1 VFEGNHIAQTVVFP
15 LGCNGGAENHRTDF
29 EREETTT
36 MTDPK
41 IPVTEDE
48 LHAYVD
54 NELPAERR
62 GDVEAWLATHPACN
76 ERVRSWREM
85 AELLHA
91 RYDQVADEAVPKRLE
106 IERLVSRPRKWMYGA
121 IAATLLAFI
130 GGGGAGWLVRGVTS
144 SPSAFQNLTVD
155 ALDAHRLYVVE
166 VRHPVEVP
174 GSERAHLQ
182 TWLSKRCGWE
192 VRAPELDATGLKLVG
207 GRLLPGPA
215 GPASFLMYESASGE
229 RYTLYTSRAK
239 TGTAQMRYTA
249 AENSG
254 AMYWSED
261 DVGYVLSGPSDKDRL
276 NQVARMVYDQTE
288 KNGG

>member
-1 VFEGNHIAQTVVFP
+1 
-15 LGCNGGAENHRTDF
+15 
-29 EREETTT
+29 
-36 MTDPK
+36 MTDTR

-62 GDVEAWLATHPACN
+62 GDVEAWLLTHPDCAG
-76 ERVRSWREM
+76 RVRAWREM
-85 AELLHA
+85 AEALHV

-106 IERLVSRPRKWMYGA
+106 IERLVRAPRRWIYGA

-130 GGGGAGWLVRGVTS
+130 GGGGAGWLAHGVGA
-144 SPSAFQNLTVD
+144 SPSAMDNLASD

-174 GSERAHLQ
+174 GNERAHLQ
-182 TWLSKRCGWE
+182 TWLTKRCGWA
-192 VRAPELDATGLKLVG
+192 VRAPELGTTGLKLVG
-207 GRLLPGPA
+207 GRLLPGPT

-229 RYTLYTSRAK
+229 RYTLYASRSK

-261 DVGYVLSGPSDKDRL
+261 DVGYVLTGPTDKEKL
-276 NQVARMVYDQTE
+276 HQVATMVYDQSE
-288 KNGG
+288 KGG